1 MSAKRI
7 PVAGPWIT
15 DLEVKY
21 AADAAANGWYDRAGE
36 YLTRFEQAVAGYVG
50 TKHAVALPHC
60 TSAIHLALVAFGV
73 GPGDEVIVPD
83 ATWIASAAPIHYVG
97 ATPVFAD
104 VDEATWCL
112 DPAAFEACITPRT
125 KAVIPVD
132 LYGGMPDLE
141 RIRSI
146 ARARNIAVIEDAAE
160 AIGST
165 LDGRKAGAWGDVGV
179 FSFHGSKTVAT
190 GEGGMLVTDREDV
203 WRRVLFLRD
212 HGRQPGD
219 TFFFNSEVGFKYRMS
234 PVQAAI
240 GLGQIERVEELVGK
254 KRQIFDWYR
263 EGLAGVSGITLNPE
277 PAGVRNSYWMSTV
290 LVDPSYGLDKRT
302 LMDRLAERG
311 IASRPFFHA
320 LSSLPAYARLEQASL
335 ARARNQVTYR
345 ITPWGINVP
354 SALCLTRDDVARVCA
369 ALREVLAGARVAV

>member
-1 MSAKRI
+1 MKPI

-15 DLEVKY
+15 DLEVRY
-21 AADAAANGWYDRAGE
+21 AADAAANGWYERAGE
-36 YLTRFEQAVAGYVG
+36 YLTRFERAVADYVG
-50 TKHAVALPHC
+50 AKYAVALPHC

-112 DPAAFEACITPRT
+112 DPSAFEACITPRT
-125 KAVIPVD
+125 KAVIPVG

-141 RIRSI
+141 RIRTI
-146 ARARNIAVIEDAAE
+146 ARARDIAVIEDAAE
-160 AIGST
+160 AIGSV
-165 LDGRKAGAWGDVGV
+165 LHGRKAGAWGDVGV

-219 TFFFNSEVGFKYRMS
+219 TFFFNTEVGFKYRMS
-234 PVQAAI
+234 PVQAAV
-240 GLGQIERVEELVGK
+240 GLAQIERVEELVGK
-254 KRQIFDWYR
+254 KRQLFDWYR
-263 EGLAGVSGITLNPE
+263 EGLAGLPGVTLNAE
-277 PAGVRNSYWMSTV
+277 PPGVRNSYWMSTV
-290 LVDPSYGLDKRT
+290 LVDRSYGLDKRA
-302 LMDRLAERG
+302 LMDQMAARG
-311 IASRPFFHA
+311 IATRPFFHP
-320 LSSLPAYARLEQASL
+320 LSSLPAYARLEQAAL
-335 ARARNQVTYR
+335 ARDRNHVTYR
-345 ITPWGINVP
+345 VTACGINVP
-354 SALCLTRDDVARVCA
+354 SALCLSQDDVSRVCS
-369 ALREVLAGARVAV
+369 ALREVLTTRARIAV